1 MTETVNTPEI
11 LEIKWGPQIN
21 DTAILYCQKLSDKA
35 RLPRQ
40 ATVGSIGLDLFAPI
54 KYHIPPN
61 EQVLIP
67 ADLMLVPSNG
77 YYVQISS
84 KSGLVAKH
92 EITVEAGE
100 VDPDY
105 RGNVVVILRNHN
117 NRKSYTLDEGEPM
130 AQVILTM
137 ATIPEVIETQI
148 AANKERG
155 TSGLGST
162 YQK

>member
-1 MTETVNTPEI
+1 MTETVTTQEI

-35 RLPRQ
+35 RLPKQ
-40 ATVGSIGLDLFAPI
+40 ATVGSIGLDLLAPI

-61 EQVLIP
+61 EQVLIQT
-67 ADLMLVPSNG
+67 DLTLVPSNG
-77 YYVQISS
+77 YHVQISS

-92 EITVEAGE
+92 QITVEAGE
-100 VDPDY
+100 VDPEY
-105 RGNVVVILRNHN
+105 QENVVVILRNHN
-117 NRKSYTLDEGEPM
+117 KKKSYTLDEDEPM
-130 AQVILTM
+130 AQVILTK

-148 AANKERG
+148 AANTERG
-155 TSGLGST
+155 TSGFGST